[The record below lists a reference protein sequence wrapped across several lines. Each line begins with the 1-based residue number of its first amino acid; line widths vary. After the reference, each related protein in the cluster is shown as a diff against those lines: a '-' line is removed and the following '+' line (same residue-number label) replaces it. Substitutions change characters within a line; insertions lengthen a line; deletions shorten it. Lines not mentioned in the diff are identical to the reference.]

1 MTTIPWKMFSFY
13 VRVQGC
19 GFCLYKPLTLSS
31 LEHSFCLTQMCI
43 SWTALLKTTN
53 RLLYLQLSALFWLT
67 ISHLACYVRKQK
79 DFFPIPLFLGD
90 FTKMI
95 CNCILF
101 SINNGGS
108 RFLYKKGHKLGG
120 IIGSRSLESLPWSF
134 TCSMWF
140 TYILYYRQM

>member
-13 VRVQGC
+13 VRVQHC
-19 GFCLYKPLTLSS
+19 GFSFYKPLTLSS

-79 DFFPIPLFLGD
+79 DFFRIPLFLGD

-95 CNCILF
+95 RNCILF

-108 RFLYKKGHKLGG
+108 RFLYKKGLGAQTRWNYWEQEAREFALKFYLLNV
-120 IIGSRSLESLPWSF
+120 I
-134 TCSMWF
+134 
-140 TYILYYRQM
+140 YLYFVL